1 MDRADDSEL
10 PSAADDSPE
19 GSGGPEEEVPPA
31 PLVAFAHRHRLTIGI
46 TVAAVMVGLLAWSLL
61 TLSPA
66 TVPGFYGVVQ
76 RFSFPLMC
84 LLIGAVGITWGL
96 NLPRR
101 WINLGAYAA
110 IGTYFVY
117 LATGWIYESFI
128 A

>member
-1 MDRADDSEL
+1 MDCADDSEV
-10 PSAADDSPE
+10 PAAGGSRE
-19 GSGGPEEEVPPA
+19 GGGGPAAEVPPP
-31 PLVAFAHRHRLTIGI
+31 PLVAFAHRHRLVIGI
-46 TVAAVMVGLLAWSLL
+46 AVATVMAGLLAWSLL

-96 NLPRR
+96 SVPRR